1 MEHEQTAGDASA
13 ESGRSAP
20 PWKLV
25 ALLVVVVGLA
35 TFFFQNGQTSE
46 VNFLWLDGSWP
57 QWTVI
62 GISVVVGVVLDRLAT
77 WQWRRARS
85 RSSASR

>member
-1 MEHEQTAGDASA
+1 MGRMEHEQSTGDGSA
-13 ESGRSAP
+13 ESGRSGP

-25 ALLVVVVGLA
+25 ALLVVVAGLA

-62 GISVVVGVVLDRLAT
+62 GISVVVGIVLDRLAT
-77 WQWRRARS
+77 WQWRRART
-85 RSSASR
+85 R